1 MIRFISYSDIDKAK
15 WDSCIRSS
23 VNGLVYAYAW
33 YLDIVCKKWDAIVE
47 DDYKSVMPLPRGE
60 KYGFRYTYPAPF
72 TQMLG
77 LFSTSNMS
85 TENVKSFL
93 AKIPSKYRY
102 IEMNLNTINR
112 VTDAAYE
119 IGEGVTH
126 LIDMIRPYESIFSNY
141 STQTKRNL
149 KKALAS
155 SLTVSKGV
163 APQKIITL
171 YKENRGKKYSYSAAH
186 YAMLNKL
193 MQACVKRDVGQAW
206 GVYNKERELCA
217 GTFFLESNKR
227 TIFLFSGANDKAY
240 ETQAMTFLINRYIE
254 ENVQR
259 NLVFDFEGSM
269 DKDLARFYKGFGSKE
284 VHFMQLRKNNLPGPV
299 KWLKELQFKKRA
311 STKK

>member
-1 MIRFISYSDIDKAK
+1 MIRFVTYSDIDKAK

-23 VNGLVYAYAW
+23 VNGLIYAYSW

-77 LFSTSNMS
+77 LFSTSGISAENM
-85 TENVKSFL
+85 KSFIKQIP
-93 AKIPSKYRY
+93 AKYKYV
-102 IEMNLNTINR
+102 ELNLNTFNR
-112 VTDAAYE
+112 VTDASFE
-119 IGEGVTH
+119 MKEGVTH
-126 LIDMIRPYESIFSNY
+126 LIDMIRPYDSISANY

-149 KKALAS
+149 KKAFAS
-155 SLTVSKGV
+155 SLTVSKGIS
-163 APQKIITL
+163 PLKIIAL

-186 YAMLNKL
+186 YTMLNKL
-193 MQACVKRDVGQAW
+193 MQACIKKDMGQVW
-206 GVYNKERELCA
+206 GVYDKERELCA
-217 GTFFLESNKR
+217 GAFFLESNKR

-240 ETQAMTFLINRYIE
+240 DTQAMTFLINRYIE

-284 VHFMQLRKNNLPGPV
+284 VHFLQLRKNNLPGPV
-299 KWLKELQFKKRA
+299 KWLKELQFKKRT
-311 STKK
+311 SL